1 MDRKLVETISNPENS
16 QRAATLAGFQQLLLA
31 VVKSCAAIDIRSY
44 ELAGVARLLAELRP
58 ATLKLLG
65 EGRSL
70 IGSLLDTCE
79 ILRRPYPGVRSIP
92 PFALTGSGERHFERA
107 LDAALASNRVSLEAV
122 EEMAFMAQ
130 IELSQRADR
139 LERSGLSWE
148 AAALLGECDSSLRR
162 LRKSLNAVGLTLAR
176 LLGVPALAEY
186 RSELESSLAIRRG
199 LKSFRVRVNKGG
211 EPAPNQLKE
220 RFRYIANQIEI
231 LVSWDIYSGMR
242 VRDRLLLRSLQQ
254 RLLAWLQMT
263 HASAEAGMRL
273 WQDIAACVEMF
284 ALVNRR
290 QELVE
295 HDTALLTQC
304 VDTLKAQQPQDAV
317 DPTLMR
323 QLRAAE
329 GLDVALDGLLDQR
342 DLKVEALLS
351 VLTRLVSQPA
361 AQEEPAAT
369 SGEEIW

>member
-1 MDRKLVETISNPENS
+1 VETTSKPEDS
-16 QRAATLAGFQQLLLA
+16 HRAATLAGFQQLLVI

-92 PFALTGSGERHFERA
+92 PFALSSSSGSGERRFERA

-130 IELSQRADR
+130 IELGQRADR
-139 LERSGLSWE
+139 LERSGLGWE

-211 EPAPNQLKE
+211 EPAPHQLKE

-263 HASAEAGMRL
+263 NASPEAGMRL

-295 HDTALLTQC
+295 HDTLLLTQC
-304 VDTLKAQQPQDAV
+304 VDTLKALQPQDAV
-317 DPTLMR
+317 DPALVR

-329 GLDVALDGLLDQR
+329 GLDMALDGVMDQR
-342 DLKVEALLS
+342 DLKVEALLN

-361 AQEEPAAT
+361 PQEETPAA
-369 SGEEIW
+369 SGDELW

>member
-1 MDRKLVETISNPENS
+1 METTWNPESS
-16 QRAATLAGFQQLLLA
+16 QRAATLASFQQLLLA
-31 VVKSCAAIDIRSY
+31 VVKSSATIDIRSF

-65 EGRSL
+65 EARSL
-70 IGSLLDTCE
+70 VGSLLDTCE

-92 PFALTGSGERHFERA
+92 PFALSGSGERQFERA
-107 LDAALASNRVSLEAV
+107 VDAVVAANRVSLEAV

-130 IELSQRADR
+130 IELGQRSER
-139 LERSGLSWE
+139 LERGGLHWE

-162 LRKSLNAVGLTLAR
+162 LRKSLNAVGLTIAR
-176 LLGVPALAEY
+176 LLGVPPLAEY

-211 EPAPNQLKE
+211 DPPPNKLRE

-254 RLLAWLQMT
+254 RLLAWLNVMNAPADQGT
-263 HASAEAGMRL
+263 RL

-295 HDTALLTQC
+295 HDTQLLTK
-304 VDTLKAQQPQDAV
+304 LANSLRAQAPRAPV
-317 DPTLMR
+317 EAELLR

-329 GLDVALDGLLDQR
+329 GLDLELDGLFDQQHLNVETLLTVLD
-342 DLKVEALLS
+342 
-351 VLTRLVSQPA
+351 RLVARPA
-361 AQEEPAAT
+361 PPQEPEPG
-369 SGEEIW
+369 SEEMW

>member
-1 MDRKLVETISNPENS
+1 MEPTSNLENS
-16 QRAATLAGFQQLLLA
+16 HRAATLAGFQQLLLS
-31 VVKSCAAIDIRSY
+31 VVKSCTAIDIRSY

-70 IGSLLDTCE
+70 IGSLLDTCD

-92 PFALTGSGERHFERA
+92 PFALGGSGERRFERA
-107 LDAALASNRVSLEAV
+107 VDAALASNRVSLEAV

-130 IELSQRADR
+130 IELGQRAER
-139 LERSGLSWE
+139 LERSGLAWE

-176 LLGVPALAEY
+176 LLGVPPLSEY
-186 RSELESSLAIRRG
+186 RSELESSLVIRRG

-211 EPAPNQLKE
+211 EPAPHQLKE

-263 HASAEAGMRL
+263 HASPEAGMRL
-273 WQDIAACVEMF
+273 WQDIAGCVEMF
-284 ALVNRR
+284 TLVNRR

-304 VDTLKAQQPQDAV
+304 VDALKALQPQDAV
-317 DPTLMR
+317 DPSLVR

-329 GLDVALDGLLDQR
+329 GLDPALDALLDQR
-342 DLKVEALLS
+342 DLKVDALLG

-361 AQEEPAAT
+361 PQEEQAVT
-369 SGEEIW
+369 DSDSLW